1 MIDIIIKNIKPSI
14 YKSKP
19 ILQFLHNKRTY
30 DVCNVKNI
38 DDAMYLINKV
48 LEEANYA
55 HYYTRVIEQEDCYI
69 LDYGSHQCFFKLL
82 KEGGTNG

>member
-14 YKSKP
+14 DKSKP

-38 DDAMYLINKV
+38 DDAM
-48 LEEANYA
+48 
-55 HYYTRVIEQEDCYI
+55 
-69 LDYGSHQCFFKLL
+69 
-82 KEGGTNG
+82 